1 MDLEI
6 YNLAPIE
13 NSNFLLRLVNVVVVV
28 DFLALST
35 ITSLYNESKTVI
47 TIRSSL
53 ITHYIFDLISDKITR

>member
-35 ITSLYNESKTVI
+35 MTSLYNEIKTVI
-47 TIRSSL
+47 TIRSS
-53 ITHYIFDLISDKITR
+53 K